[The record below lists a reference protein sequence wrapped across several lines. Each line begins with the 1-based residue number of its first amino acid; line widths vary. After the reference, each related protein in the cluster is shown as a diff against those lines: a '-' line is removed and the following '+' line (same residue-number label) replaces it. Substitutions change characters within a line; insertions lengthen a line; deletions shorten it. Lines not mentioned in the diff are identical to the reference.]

1 MSTFLFVVL
10 ELIDDTLIFIIVSFV
25 ARSLQGV
32 SVELI
37 NIVVFSLATLIT
49 DNTSEEKS
57 KNLSLVESAT
67 SLGLIFGPFLAFIFG
82 YFGYVCPFIASI
94 GLDIVSLLL
103 LQVYV
108 QPEEKVE
115 EELGHWRY
123 RSLSFDPLNTTL
135 KRQSISYI
143 EQLNEVKYYFE
154 KDDEEADESEEDED
168 WDCLSEPI
176 KKRETYYTKFNFV
189 YKKEVESSYE
199 TQMDAIGFI
208 SLAFSSSIFPT
219 LMTVL
224 LDYICQTFFQP
235 VFTIV
240 MKRQYNLTEQQ
251 SSLILSVMF
260 LCYFISLRYIN
271 TFIKIFPVKYLLC
284 FGLLINSIASM
295 LFNPIHSL
303 PQELWISILGY
314 CLLNCF
320 AGFISITSIID
331 LHRSLRLK
339 GYSNDFASDNSS
351 ALYIF
356 AINIAELFGPTL
368 GGVLTASY
376 GFEITCAV
384 VGIGNLS
391 VSILYFLLNFRK
403 INSSLHQKYKKH
415 FK

>member
-1 MSTFLFVVL
+1 MKDYTKQFKARDIFVVS
-10 ELIDDTLIFIIVSFV
+10 ESECEEKHDK
-25 ARSLQGV
+25 
-32 SVELI
+32 
-37 NIVVFSLATLIT
+37 IT
-49 DNTSEEKS
+49 STSKESKEKS

-271 TFIKIFPVKYLLC
+271 TFIKIFPVKY
-284 FGLLINSIASM
+284 
-295 LFNPIHSL
+295 
-303 PQELWISILGY
+303 Y
-314 CLLNCF
+314 
-320 AGFISITSIID
+320 
-331 LHRSLRLK
+331 
-339 GYSNDFASDNSS
+339 
-351 ALYIF
+351 
-356 AINIAELFGPTL
+356 
-368 GGVLTASY
+368 
-376 GFEITCAV
+376 
-384 VGIGNLS
+384 
-391 VSILYFLLNFRK
+391 
-403 INSSLHQKYKKH
+403 
-415 FK
+415 